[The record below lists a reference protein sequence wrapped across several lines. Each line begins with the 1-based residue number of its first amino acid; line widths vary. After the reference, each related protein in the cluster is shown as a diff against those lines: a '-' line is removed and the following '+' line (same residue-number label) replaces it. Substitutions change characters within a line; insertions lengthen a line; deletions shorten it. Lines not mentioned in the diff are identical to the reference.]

1 MKITKFYYRFKT
13 YLSNGFRLLSQRITL
28 KIQFTEPQLI
38 EQVPFKEQPFRKLK
52 YSEMMKWHNQMLK
65 EVGLNLPPRSSTHFK
80 KSTDSQIDVI
90 FIKKSD
96 NSTYKRI
103 NDWNDHFSIQNPSF
117 GHIHPT
123 SNLPTLI
130 CFTIR
135 YILHLNKCSC

>member
-1 MKITKFYYRFKT
+1 
-13 YLSNGFRLLSQRITL
+13 
-28 KIQFTEPQLI
+28 
-38 EQVPFKEQPFRKLK
+38 
-52 YSEMMKWHNQMLK
+52 
-65 EVGLNLPPRSSTHFK
+65 
-80 KSTDSQIDVI
+80 VI

-123 SNLPTLI
+123 SNPCILI
-130 CFTIR
+130 CFTIG